1 MDAVPDV
8 NSSGNISGIVRWII
22 KTSIGIILLALAM
35 FISSGRLDW
44 MMAWAFLGIVVID
57 NAILGI
63 YASIKCPEL
72 LEERSRMK
80 EGTKEWDKILAPL
93 VALVVPI
100 FIWIAAGLDY
110 RFGWSPEIPVE
121 IQVVFLAVALLGS
134 LLTTWAMVTNRFFAP
149 TVRIQDERGQTTVTS
164 GPYRFVRHPGYLGV
178 IIFDLATPV
187 ALGSF
192 WAFIPALIVTILFFI
207 RAFLEDDTLK
217 NELPGYRDYAVKVRY
232 RLIPGLW

>member
-1 MDAVPDV
+1 
-8 NSSGNISGIVRWII
+8 
-22 KTSIGIILLALAM
+22 
-35 FISSGRLDW
+35 
-44 MMAWAFLGIVVID
+44 
-57 NAILGI
+57 
-63 YASIKCPEL
+63 
-72 LEERSRMK
+72 MK